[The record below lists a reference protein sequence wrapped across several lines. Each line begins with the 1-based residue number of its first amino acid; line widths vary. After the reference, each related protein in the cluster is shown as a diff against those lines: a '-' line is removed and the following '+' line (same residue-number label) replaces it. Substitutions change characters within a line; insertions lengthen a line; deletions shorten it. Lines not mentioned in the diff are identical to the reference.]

1 MNKSILSGIM
11 LSGLLSLMSCGA
23 GGVADSSYTPK
34 LTEEEIQA
42 GVFTPEIMMKM
53 GRLSDSH
60 LSPDGQT
67 VLYGVTVYNIEENA
81 GYTNLYLAPGNGD
94 KP

>member
-23 GGVADSSYTPK
+23 GGEADSSYTPK

-42 GVFTPEIMMKM
+42 GVGNLGTA
-53 GRLSDSH
+53 GRSGSLAECGCG
-60 LSPDGQT
+60 LCLQFRNDGF
-67 VLYGVTVYNIEENA
+67 
-81 GYTNLYLAPGNGD
+81 
-94 KP
+94 